1 MTNNIEH
8 NIFNL
13 AINEFNKNKEIQLEI
28 EIKEKEK
35 TINGF
40 RFDKL
45 VKFKY
50 QKKDLLYCVEIKTNI
65 NNTIIALLLHRKET
79 LPHPLLLITRYVN
92 NNKAEELKKNGIQFI
107 DNAGNAYIN
116 YYPVYIF
123 IKGNKPPDILFK
135 NTTYRAFEP
144 SGLKIIYVLLC
155 NADLVKKPYRY
166 IAEIANV
173 ALGTVGWTIN
183 DLINLG
189 FILGMGDKGREL
201 LKKEE
206 LFNRWCIDYNEKL
219 RPKLLINKFTG
230 PKNWWIQ
237 YKLNPEYAQWGGEVA
252 ANKLTKYIK
261 PQDIIIYADREKYQ
275 NVIIEN
281 KLRKDINGNIEFFER
296 FWKFDRTNEFKKTVN
311 PILIYADLIKTGNQ
325 RVLETAGIIY
335 EEYIN
340 RHIGKNR

>member
-1 MTNNIEH
+1 MTNNIED
-8 NIFNL
+8 NIFNI
-13 AINEFNKNKEIQLEI
+13 AINEFNKDKEIHLKI
-28 EIKEKEK
+28 EAEEKEK
-35 TINGF
+35 IFNNF

-45 VKFKY
+45 VKFRY
-50 QKKDLLYCVEIKTNI
+50 QKKDLQYYVEVKNNI
-65 NNTIIALLLHRKET
+65 NNTIIALLLHSKET

-92 NNKAEELKKNGIQFI
+92 NIKAEELKKNGIQFI
-107 DNAGNAYIN
+107 DTAGNAYIN
-116 YYPVYIF
+116 YFPLYIF
-123 IKGNKPPDILFK
+123 IKGNKPPDLLFK
-135 NTTYRAFEP
+135 NVTYRAFEP

-189 FILGMGDKGREL
+189 FILDIGNKGREL
-201 LKKEE
+201 QRKEE
-206 LFNRWCIDYNEKL
+206 IFNRWCVDYNEKL
-219 RPKLLINKFTG
+219 KPKLLINKFTG
-230 PKNWWIQ
+230 PENWWTQ

-275 NVIIEN
+275 NIVIDN
-281 KLRKDINGNIEFFER
+281 KLHKDINGNIEFFER
-296 FWKFDRTNEFKKTVN
+296 FWKFDITDEFKETVN
-311 PILIYADLIKTGNQ
+311 PILIYADLIKIGNQ
-325 RVLETAGIIY
+325 RVLETARMIY

-340 RHIGKNR
+340 RHIRKT

>member
-1 MTNNIEH
+1 MTNNIED
-8 NIFNL
+8 NIFNHAL
-13 AINEFNKNKEIQLEI
+13 NEFNKDKEIQLKI
-28 EIKEKEK
+28 EAEEKEK
-35 TINGF
+35 IFNDF

-45 VKFKY
+45 VKFRY
-50 QKKDLLYCVEIKTNI
+50 QKKGLQYYVEVKNNI
-65 NNTIIALLLHRKET
+65 NNTIIALLLHSKET
-79 LPHPLLLITRYVN
+79 LPHPILLITRYVN
-92 NNKAEELKKNGIQFI
+92 NIKAEELKKNGIQFI
-107 DNAGNAYIN
+107 DTAGNAYIN
-116 YYPVYIF
+116 YYPLYIF
-123 IKGNKPPDILFK
+123 IKGNKPPDLLFK
-135 NTTYRAFEP
+135 NITYRAFEP

-173 ALGTVGWTIN
+173 ALGTVGWTMN

-189 FILGMGDKGREL
+189 FILEMGDKGREL
-201 LKKEE
+201 LKKRE

-219 RPKLLINKFTG
+219 KPKLLINKFTG
-230 PKNWWIQ
+230 PENWWTE

-261 PQDIIIYADREKYQ
+261 PQDIIIYANREKYQ
-275 NVIIEN
+275 NIVIDN

-296 FWKFDRTNEFKKTVN
+296 FWKFDITDKFKETVN
-311 PILIYADLIKTGNQ
+311 PNLIYADLIKIGNQ

-340 RHIGKNR
+340 RHIRKT